1 MTSDKVLVYTTNKL
15 FEAEMIKQFLY
26 DHDIQAFILN
36 KMDSAYLFGD
46 IEILVS
52 RDDVINSKRFI
63 EDFLKQ

>member
-1 MTSDKVLVYTTNKL
+1 MTSDKVLVYTTNQL
-15 FEAEMIKQFLY
+15 FEAEMIKHFLY

-46 IEILVS
+46 IEILVA
-52 RDDVINSKRFI
+52 RDDVINSKRLI

>member
-1 MTSDKVLVYTTNKL
+1 MTSNKVLVYTTNKL

-26 DHDIQAFILN
+26 DHDIQSFILN

-52 RDDVINSKRFI
+52 RDDVINSKRLI